1 MTRLEIGNEAAR
13 HLFLDRHALS
23 TRPVSPVTEADVHT
37 LIHKLGFVQLDSVN
51 AVERAHHMI
60 LYSRQNGYAREMLNT
75 LHHNNR
81 DLFEHWTHD
90 ASLIPMEFYPHWHHR
105 FRAARSRLDHP
116 RWAARIGPDADKVI
130 ARVRRHI
137 RKHGPSMARDFE
149 DKGGGGWWGWG
160 PSKTALEY
168 LWRTGEL
175 AIARRDGFE
184 KVYDLAER
192 VIPDELRKARP
203 TRRQTVDW
211 ACETALARLGFAT
224 PTELAKF
231 LDLVEIAEAKDWA
244 KRAIKR
250 GEIVQLSVTGHDG
263 SRHHVFAPADIE
275 ARLETLPPP
284 HEGVRF
290 LSPFDP
296 AIRDRKRAKR
306 LFGFD
311 YTIEIFVPEKKRK
324 YGYYVLPLME
334 GDRFIGRADLKV
346 HRDEDRLEVKGFW
359 PEDGVKMTKARI
371 AATGDALA
379 DLARF
384 TGVSRIEGAVPS
396 RRSRA
401 S

>member
-1 MTRLEIGNEAAR
+1 MTALTLDNETAR
-13 HLFLDRHALS
+13 RLFLDRHALS
-23 TRPVSPVTEADVHT
+23 APVGCQSPDDLSS
-37 LIHKLGFVQLDSVN
+37 LIRRIGFVQIDSVN

-60 LYSRQNGYAREMLNT
+60 LFSRAPAYERGWLDE
-75 LHHNNR
+75 LHQDRR
-81 DLFEHWTHD
+81 DIFEHWTHD
-90 ASLIPMEFYPHWHHR
+90 ASLLPMEFYPHWHHR
-105 FRAARSRLDHP
+105 FKKAKERLKHP
-116 RWAARIGPDADKVI
+116 NWQKRIGEDPQKTIRKVRARIRKDGEVST
-130 ARVRRHI
+130 RHF
-137 RKHGPSMARDFE
+137 D
-149 DKGGGGWWGWG
+149 DKGAGGWWGWG
-160 PSKTALEY
+160 PSKTALEF
-168 LWRTGEL
+168 LWRAGEL

-192 VIPDELRKARP
+192 VIPDELRKRRP

-211 ACETALARLGFAT
+211 ACETALDRLGFAT

-231 LDLVEIAEAKDWA
+231 LDLIEIAEAKDWA
-244 KRAIKR
+244 KRAARR
-250 GEIVQLSVTGHDG
+250 GEIVEVAVTGADG
-263 SRHHVFAPADIE
+263 SHRHAFAPADIE
-275 ARLETLPPP
+275 ERIAKLPSP
-284 HEGVRF
+284 HEGLRF

-296 AIRDRKRAKR
+296 AIRERRRAQR

-346 HRDEDRLEVKGFW
+346 HREEDRLEVKGFW
-359 PEDGVKMTKARI
+359 PENGVKMTKTRI
-371 AATGDALA
+371 AATQDALA

-396 RRSRA
+396 RRAKA

>member
-1 MTRLEIGNEAAR
+1 MTALTLDNETAR
-13 HLFLDRHALS
+13 RFFLDRHALS
-23 TRPVSPVTEADVHT
+23 APAACAAPDDLSS
-37 LIHKLGFVQLDSVN
+37 LIRSLGFVQLDSVN
-51 AVERAHHMI
+51 TVERAHHMI
-60 LYSRQNGYAREMLNT
+60 LFSRAPKYEREWLDE
-75 LHHNNR
+75 LHRERR
-81 DLFEHWTHD
+81 DIFEHWTHD
-90 ASLIPMEFYPHWHHR
+90 ASLLPMEFYPHWHHR
-105 FRAARSRLDHP
+105 FKKAKERLKHP
-116 RWAARIGPDADKVI
+116 NWQQRIGDDPEKTIRKVRARIRKEGEVST
-130 ARVRRHI
+130 RHF
-137 RKHGPSMARDFE
+137 D
-149 DKGGGGWWGWG
+149 DKGAGGWWGWG

-168 LWRTGEL
+168 LWRAGEL

-211 ACETALARLGFAT
+211 ACEMALARLGFAT

-231 LDLVEIAEAKDWA
+231 LDLIEIAEAKDWA
-244 KRAIKR
+244 KRAAKR
-250 GEIVQLSVTGHDG
+250 GDIEEVAITGADG
-263 SRHHVFAPADIE
+263 SHRHVFASADIE
-275 ARLETLPPP
+275 DLIGRLPPP
-284 HEGVRF
+284 HEGMRF

-296 AIRDRKRAKR
+296 AIRERKRASQ

-346 HRDEDRLEVKGFW
+346 HREEDRLEVKGFW

-371 AATGDALA
+371 AATQDALEE
-379 DLARF
+379 LARF